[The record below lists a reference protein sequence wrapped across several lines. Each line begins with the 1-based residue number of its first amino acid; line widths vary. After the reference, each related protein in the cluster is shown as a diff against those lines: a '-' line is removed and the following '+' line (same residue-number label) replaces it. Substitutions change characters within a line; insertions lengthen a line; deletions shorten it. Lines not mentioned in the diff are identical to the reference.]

1 MTGLSKALRAVAG
14 VVVLVVLVVTVNSW
28 LGQYKIDSKK
38 RAIAEASATATAT
51 VESTATTT
59 VRGATLLVVS
69 PVVMRATPD
78 AAGKPVRDRQ
88 EGRALTRRRSHCARI
103 WLQVKDTR
111 NKVGYIIK
119 DEHVTKAK

>member
-14 VVVLVVLVVTVNSW
+14 VVVLVVLIVTVNSW
-28 LGQYKIDSKK
+28 LGQYKVASK
-38 RAIAEASATATAT
+38 RQASAEASATATAT
-51 VESTATTT
+51 VESSATTA

-78 AAGKPVRDRQ
+78 AASKAVKTAKKGERLFVVGVTAQ
-88 EGRALTRRRSHCARI
+88 N
-103 WLQVKDTR
+103 WLQVKDTK

-119 DEHVTKAK
+119 DEHVTKTK